1 MRILYAVQRYHESI
15 VGGSENACRQFA
27 ERLVD
32 RGHDVEVVTSCSLDY
47 RSWSNEL
54 EPGTSVLNGVT
65 IHRLPTIT
73 ERGSVARHE
82 ELFAKAFAGPRPLEL
97 AEQRDWVLATGPNL
111 VGYENWLRGNAGRFD
126 VSVFMTYLYGT
137 TTRGIPATKGLV
149 PVVLQPT
156 AHDEAPIWLS
166 HFDFIFK
173 LADGFLFFTPE
184 ERDFITRR
192 FRKVAE
198 GAVIGL
204 GFDPPSP
211 EPELLPEL
219 PSTYLVYVG
228 RWDRAKGVDRLV
240 RYVGAARESI
250 GVDLHL
256 VVVGEVPINT
266 DMPRWVRSLGFLSEQ
281 EKARAIRGS
290 VALVQPSYFESFSI
304 VLLEAWC
311 QERPVLVQERCS
323 VLKGQVERSCGGL
336 TFRSESTFVEG
347 VRRLLTDS
355 ASRAL
360 HGRRGREF
368 VEKNYSWSS
377 ILDQLED
384 ELDRVQ
390 GGVTEG

>member
-32 RGHDVEVVTSCSLDY
+32 RGHDVEVVTSCSLNY

-65 IHRLPTIT
+65 IHRLPVVT
-73 ERGSVARHE
+73 EFVSTDRRE
-82 ELFAKAFAGPRPLEL
+82 ELFAKAFAGPRPLGF

-111 VGYENWLRGNAGRFD
+111 VGYENWLRRNAGRFD

-137 TTRGIPATKGLV
+137 TARGVPAVKGLV

-166 HFDFIFK
+166 QFDFIFK

-184 ERDFITRR
+184 ERDFVTRR

-204 GFDPPSP
+204 GFDLPSP
-211 EPELLPEL
+211 EPELLPGV
-219 PSTYLVYVG
+219 PPTYLVYVG
-228 RWDRAKGVDRLV
+228 RWDQAKGVDRLV

-250 GVDLHL
+250 GVDIHL
-256 VVVGEVPINT
+256 LVVGEVPINT
-266 DMPRWVRSLGFLSEQ
+266 ELPRWVRPLGFLSERA
-281 EKARAIRGS
+281 KARTIRGS

-304 VLLEAWC
+304 VLFEAWR

-323 VLKGQVERSCGGL
+323 VLKGQVARSCGGL

-355 ASRAL
+355 AYREST
-360 HGRRGREF
+360 GTRGREF
-368 VEKNYSWSS
+368 VGKDYSWSS
-377 ILDQLED
+377 ILEQLED
-384 ELDRVQ
+384 ELDRVHR
-390 GGVTEG
+390 GVSKP